1 MKILKYTILTVVIG
15 ALFSINACDKENLD
29 LKPHAP
35 SEQGYFEEASSFERG
50 VYSAYAKLCDFYS
63 YNNNNPLHPLWLL
76 PADDITSTG
85 DWSYEIFEGISASNN
100 RISDFFEYLYQVV
113 NRSNLVIQKA
123 NENMDMFSGEDVT
136 TVNQTKGEAL
146 FLRAF
151 SHFTLWQY
159 LGKNIPVWTERK
171 VLSKDVTVGDLR
183 IPSAGSNNAVLD
195 TCISDL
201 KKARE
206 LLPESWPED
215 MQGRVTNDAANGL
228 LGKVYMFRACYNE
241 GNTSD
246 YESAIQAFNQIDNHS
261 LVDNY
266 ADNFDIMA
274 ENNKESLFEYQAS
287 NASSNENIW
296 LSNDFD
302 IAIGRMSAS
311 YQYFDN
317 TWNYD
322 AWVPGILLPSEK
334 LISAFDTTGQG
345 DPRFNEVVEADTNA
359 PFNGWKV
366 VKYVKRDRNAGDF
379 KSFASTN
386 NYRILRMGDV
396 LLLEAEARLQ
406 TGNSGEALSLV
417 NKIRERARNSVP
429 DTVSASPDPT
439 DLGSVDMQDIM
450 NERFRELAAEGHRWP
465 DLKRWD
471 AAGYINLEEWTASDF
486 STKFE
491 ESFNFTYPK
500 NLLYPIPTSELD
512 QNPNV
517 NQNPGY

>member
-1 MKILKYTILTVVIG
+1 MKILKYIIVTIVVG

-35 SEQGYFEEASSFERG
+35 SEAGYFEEASSFERAAYG
-50 VYSAYAKLCDFYS
+50 AYAKLCDFYS

-76 PADDITSTG
+76 PGDDITSTG
-85 DWSYEIFEGISASNN
+85 AWSYEIFEGLDADDG
-100 RISDFFEYLYQVV
+100 RIDDFFSYLYQVV
-113 NRSNLVIQKA
+113 NRSNLIIQKA
-123 NENMDMFSGEDVT
+123 NANIDMFDGEDEI

-151 SHFTLWQY
+151 SHFTLWQF
-159 LGKNIPVWTERK
+159 LGENIPVWTQRK

-195 TCISDL
+195 TCIADL
-201 KKARE
+201 RKARE
-206 LLPESWPED
+206 LLPESWPDD

-228 LGKVYMFRACYNE
+228 LGKIYMFRACYND
-241 GNTSD
+241 GNSED
-246 YESAIQAFNQIDNHS
+246 YNNAIDAFDQIDNHS

-266 ADNFDIMA
+266 ADNFDVTT
-274 ENNKESLFEYQAS
+274 ENNRESLFEYQAS

-302 IAIGRMSAS
+302 VAIGRMSVS

-334 LISAFDTTGQG
+334 LISAFDTTGQQ
-345 DPRFNEVVEADTNA
+345 DPRFKEVIEADQSE

-366 VKYVKRDRNAGDF
+366 VKYVKRDQNAGDF
-379 KSFASTN
+379 TSFASTN
-386 NYRILRMGDV
+386 NYRILRMADI

-406 TGNSGEALSLV
+406 TGNSGDALTLV
-417 NKIRERARNSVP
+417 NRIRERARNSTDDGEASAVP
-429 DTVSASPDPT
+429 A
-439 DLGSVDMQDIM
+439 DLSDVTMQDIM
-450 NERFRELAAEGHRWP
+450 DERFRELAAEGHRWP

-471 AAGYINLEEWTASDF
+471 AAGYIDLENWTASDF

-491 ESFNFTYPK
+491 ESFNFQYPRH
-500 NLLYPIPTSELD
+500 LLYPLPTSELD

-517 NQNPGY
+517 KQNPGY